1 MYLEIPNMSQRLI
14 RFLVLATVAVA
25 AITVKFPV
33 QARAP
38 ITIKLATFA
47 PSNSA
52 WHKALLDMGDAWTKT
67 TDGRVTLRVYPGG
80 TLGTEASTV
89 KMMSPAVGELQAALL
104 LPPGLSRID
113 NAIDVFGMP
122 FFIESDEEMRAVFAA
137 LRPMMTQ
144 RIEAEGYKVLNW
156 GNAGW
161 VQLFSK
167 NDIRTLADLKAVKL
181 YTTEGDDKSVQ
192 WYKDNGFQ
200 PIPLSFNDMVGGLK
214 RGMIEA
220 APSPAYGAS
229 MLQIFRDAPYLLDVK
244 LAPLLGA
251 TVLTNAAWTEIDA
264 GDRPKI
270 LAAAATLEQRFLS
283 EASKLDATAVSTM
296 VARGLKVTTLTPA
309 ATAEFREAAEAL
321 VGSMRGT
328 MIPADVYDAALKA
341 RDAFRASRRAS
352 GQASRDDR

>member
-1 MYLEIPNMSQRLI
+1 MLNHMRKYLTPI
-14 RFLVLATVAVA
+14 TVAAAAIVLSSSVA
-25 AITVKFPV
+25 A
-33 QARAP
+33 RAAL
-38 ITIKLATFA
+38 TIKLATFA
-47 PSNSA
+47 PANSA
-52 WHKALLDMGDAWTKT
+52 WHKALLDMGDAWTKS

-104 LPPGLSRID
+104 LPPGLARID
-113 NAIDVFGMP
+113 DAVDVFGMP
-122 FFIESDEEMRAVFAA
+122 FFLENDEEMRAVFTAM
-137 LRPMMTQ
+137 RPLMTQ
-144 RIEAEGYKVLNW
+144 RIESKGFKVLNW

-167 NDIRTLADLKAVKL
+167 KEIRTLADLKAVKL

-192 WYKDNGFQ
+192 WYKSNGFQ

-229 MLQIFRDAPYLLDVK
+229 MLQIFRDAPFMLDVK

-251 TVLTNAAWTEIDA
+251 TVMTNDAFNKIDA
-264 GDRPKI
+264 ADRPKV
-270 LAAAATLEQRFLS
+270 LAEAAKLEARFMT
-283 EASKLDATAVSTM
+283 EAPKLDATAIGTM
-296 VARGLKVTTLTPA
+296 AARGLKVTTLTPA
-309 ATAEFREAAEAL
+309 ATAEFRKTAEAL

-328 MIPADVYDAALKA
+328 TVPADMFDAAMQA
-341 RDAFRASRRAS
+341 RTTYRKSK
-352 GQASRDDR
+352 GGK

>member
-1 MYLEIPNMSQRLI
+1 MSKRLT
-14 RFLVLATVAVA
+14 RVCGLALLAGTALALSAPVRA
-25 AITVKFPV
+25 A
-33 QARAP
+33 AP
-38 ITIKLATFA
+38 LTIKLATFA
-47 PSNSA
+47 PANSA

-67 TDGRVTLRVYPGG
+67 TEGRVTLRVYPGG

-104 LPPGLSRID
+104 LPPGLSRIND
-113 NAIDVFGMP
+113 GVDVFGMP
-122 FFIESDEEMRAVFAA
+122 FFLESDDEMRAVFAA
-137 LRPMMTQ
+137 LRPVMTQ
-144 RIEAEGYKVLNW
+144 RIEAAGFKLLNW

-167 NDIRTLADLKAVKL
+167 KEIRTLSDLKAVKL

-192 WYKDNGFQ
+192 WYKSNGFQ

-214 RGMIEA
+214 RGMIDA

-251 TVLTNAAWTEIDA
+251 TVLTNEAWNKIDA
-264 GDRPKI
+264 ADRPKV
-270 LAAAATLEQRFLS
+270 LAAASALEQRFMS
-283 EASKLDATAVSTM
+283 EAPKMDADAVATM

-309 ATAEFREAAEAL
+309 AMVEFRKTAEAL
-321 VGSMRGT
+321 VASMRGT
-328 MIPADVYDAALKA
+328 TVPADMYDAAIQA
-341 RDAFRASRRAS
+341 RTAFRKAKK
-352 GQASRDDR
+352 

>member
-1 MYLEIPNMSQRLI
+1 MSKPLTRVLGASALAI
-14 RFLVLATVAVA
+14 AALVLAL
-25 AITVKFPV
+25 PV
-33 QARAP
+33 QAIAP

-47 PSNSA
+47 PANSA
-52 WHKALLDMGDAWTKT
+52 WHKALLDMGDVWTKST
-67 TDGRVTLRVYPGG
+67 EGRVTLRVYPGG

-104 LPPGLSRID
+104 LPPGLARIND
-113 NAIDVFGMP
+113 AVDVFGMP
-122 FFIESDEEMRAVFAA
+122 FFLESDEEMRAVFAA
-137 LRPMMTQ
+137 LRPLMTQ
-144 RIEAEGYKVLNW
+144 RIESAGFKVLNW

-167 NDIRTLADLKAVKL
+167 KEIRTLADLKAVKL

-192 WYKDNGFQ
+192 WYKSNGFQ

-214 RGMIEA
+214 RGMIDA

-251 TVLTNAAWTEIDA
+251 TVLTNAAWSKIDA
-264 GDRPKI
+264 GDQPKV
-270 LAAAATLEQRFLS
+270 LAAAATLEQRFMN
-283 EASKLDATAVSTM
+283 EAPKLDADAVTTM
-296 VARGLKVTTLTPA
+296 SARGLKVTTLAPA
-309 ATAEFREAAEAL
+309 AMAEFRKTAEVL

-328 MIPADVYDAALKA
+328 TVPADIFDAAMQA
-341 RDAFRASRRAS
+341 RTAFRKPK
-352 GQASRDDR
+352 GK